1 MRNVLAKL
9 DLRDRVH
16 AIVFAYESGLVRP
29 GGAVSGLAVSLP
41 GSSRSSVYSGLG
53 KRGGCGD
60 VGRAATMSTM
70 KEQEISS
77 KTAKGPPEEAAD
89 QARAEREAQERPSTR
104 ERIRRIIER
113 HRETFDELAK

>member
-1 MRNVLAKL
+1 
-9 DLRDRVH
+9 
-16 AIVFAYESGLVRP
+16 
-29 GGAVSGLAVSLP
+29 
-41 GSSRSSVYSGLG
+41 
-53 KRGGCGD
+53 
-60 VGRAATMSTM
+60 MSTM

-77 KTAKGPPEEAAD
+77 KTAKGSPEEAAD